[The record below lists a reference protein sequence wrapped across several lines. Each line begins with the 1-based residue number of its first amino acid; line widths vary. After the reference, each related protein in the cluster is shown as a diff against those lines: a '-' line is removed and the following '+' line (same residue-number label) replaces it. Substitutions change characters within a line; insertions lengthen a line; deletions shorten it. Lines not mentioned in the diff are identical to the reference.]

1 MAQVRSDTCDAVAMA
16 AAKQWLAAMDSECR
30 MKIIVTAA
38 KLLPAVADS
47 GCCREVIVTAATSL
61 RRAMATG

>member
-1 MAQVRSDTCDAVAMA
+1 MAKVRSDTCDAVAMA

-47 GCCREVIVTAATSL
+47 GCCR
-61 RRAMATG
+61 